1 MRKIL
6 FVFVILFSANL
17 FAKDYIDLPEEELAR
32 ESVTPVFDENP
43 SVKNRNIVTSERL
56 DLNAFYGWAMT
67 EPINNVSKLGLT
79 LYYNTSEENAFG
91 FMFAKNFAG
100 VSSYANQL
108 KDQYQL
114 DFSRAPYPDSTMMFD
129 WNRKF
134 FYGKMSITKRTVFN
148 LSLYSSLM
156 AGMIKYVHK
165 SYPGIAFGIG
175 QKFYFTKSWAL
186 RMDLRIFM
194 NTAPIPFLGDN
205 KLKLGSAVPSYSDFS
220 ERMTTTSVIDVGVNY
235 LF

>member
-1 MRKIL
+1 MRIL
-6 FVFVILFSANL
+6 FAIVLLFSQNL

-43 SVKNRNIVTSERL
+43 SVKNRNIVTDQKF

-67 EPINNVSKLGLT
+67 EPINNVSKLGVT
-79 LYYNTSEENAFG
+79 VYYNTSEENAFG
-91 FMFAKNFAG
+91 FMFAKNFSG

-114 DFSRAPYPDSTMMFD
+114 DFARAPFPDSTMMVD

-148 LSLYSSLM
+148 LSLYTTLM
-156 AGMIKYVHK
+156 GGMIKYVHK
-165 SYPGIAFGIG
+165 SYPGIAGGIG

-186 RMDLRIFM
+186 RLDLRIFM
-194 NTAPIPFLGDN
+194 NTAPIPFLGEN
-205 KLKLGSAVPSYSDFS
+205 KLKTSSSVPSYSEFS
-220 ERMTTTSVIDVGVNY
+220 ERMTITSVIDVGVNY